1 MDRSSSSPLEAFPS
15 QLCGLLIISLKV
27 PWLFWGFFKLIS
39 PFIDP
44 LTREKLK
51 FDENLRLF
59 VPPEQLLKSYGGDLE
74 FEYDHAVY
82 WPALNALAAQRKQEQ
97 VERWIKGG
105 KRVGELEGYLKGGDV
120 KCLSEEEKKVENGEG
135 DLIERD

>member
-1 MDRSSSSPLEAFPS
+1 LQS
-15 QLCGLLIISLKV
+15 CGRLTIISIV
-27 PWLFWGFFKLIS
+27 PWLFWGFFQLIS

-51 FDENLRLF
+51 FDQNLRFF

-74 FEYDHAVY
+74 FEYDHLVY

-97 VERWIKGG
+97 VERWIKAG

-120 KCLSEEEKKVENGEG
+120 KSLSEGERRGEDVEVDKSKQPNGLEQT
-135 DLIERD
+135 